1 MEKQIT
7 YSAAYDIRF
16 KASRDKT
23 FYNPYRV
30 SVNIGAVY
38 AMLTPGVN

>member
-1 MEKQIT
+1 MEKQIAH
-7 YSAAYDIRF
+7 SAAYDICF
-16 KASRDKT
+16 KTSRDKT

-38 AMLTPGVN
+38 AMLALGVN